1 MLSETNRRQ
10 DLSFDEI
17 VFENRNRMYGAF
29 ALRRTYDRNILTGF
43 FISVGFILSILTT
56 MYVIGKAHKL
66 SLFDINKKIART
78 HTMDMIEVILPEKL
92 DQASAGEKQE
102 EPPKGSSNLKDDEK
116 LLTPTVEKIKEPEKG
131 KEPKDSTEF
140 NAAGTG
146 GKGPVIPSGG
156 GGEQGGGGGGEAGAT
171 KAPAII
177 DIAEVMPVF
186 PGGEEAMFAYL
197 SRNMRYPAYE
207 RENGITGTV
216 FVSFVVNVTGAI
228 DQIEI
233 LRSPSEGFNDEVIRV
248 VKKMPSWKP
257 GIQGGQ
263 KVAVRYKLPVKFS
276 LKS

>member
-1 MLSETNRRQ
+1 
-10 DLSFDEI
+10 
-17 VFENRNRMYGAF
+17 
-29 ALRRTYDRNILTGF
+29 
-43 FISVGFILSILTT
+43 

-66 SLFDINKKIART
+66 SLIDINKKISRT
-78 HTMDMIEVILPEKL
+78 HKMDKIIEIVLPEKPE
-92 DQASAGEKQE
+92 QASAGEKQE
-102 EPPKGSSNLKDDEK
+102 QPPKGSNNMKEEDK
-116 LLTPTVEKIKEPEKG
+116 LLTPTTEKLKEPEKG
-131 KEPKDSTEF
+131 KEPKDSTEY

-146 GKGPVIPSGG
+146 GKGPVLPIGG
-156 GGEQGGGGGGEAGAT
+156 GGEQGGGGGGEAGTT

-216 FVSFVVNVTGAI
+216 YVSFVVNVTGAI

-233 LRSPSEGFNDEVIRV
+233 LRSPSEGFNDEVVRV
-248 VKKMPSWKP
+248 VKKMPMWKP